1 MIGMYKALK
10 SAQSEIQEVL
20 LKFVDEFGKTP
31 NCKCSNLPQA
41 QMQVP
46 VPVQETSHVNYE
58 ERLDMIERSMRFAYE
73 TQNTQFHTLITEIA
87 SLNKNMSRM
96 VSILSDQAHATVN
109 VVNPPVVQTATTIPN
124 LQPTS
129 EGSDL
134 KDVCIMPSAIEASQV
149 EEEVE
154 EEADVEDEAEHDL
167 EDDQVVADEDQVATP
182 DLGEEDAEGIEVEE
196 WTFKGRTYFKDTENT
211 VYANEAGEIGD
222 AIGVYDPVKN
232 IVKKVPTN

>member
-1 MIGMYKALK
+1 MYKALK

-31 NCKCSNLPQA
+31 NCQCSSMPQV
-41 QMQVP
+41 QTQVKE
-46 VPVQETSHVNYE
+46 QVNYE

-73 TQNTQFHTLITEIA
+73 AQNNQFHTLITEIA
-87 SLNKNMSRM
+87 SLNKNMSRI
-96 VSILSDQAHATVN
+96 VSILSDQTQAAVN
-109 VVNPPVVQTATTIPN
+109 VVSAPVVQTATTIPN

-134 KDVCIMPSAIEASQV
+134 KDVCIMPSAVETSEEV
-149 EEEVE
+149 EEEEVE
-154 EEADVEDEAEHDL
+154 EEEEQVEPDIEE
-167 EDDQVVADEDQVATP
+167 EQVVPDEDQVATP
-182 DLGEEDAEGIEVEE
+182 DLGEEDTEGIEVEE
-196 WTFKGRTYFKDTENT
+196 WTFKGRTYFKDTDNT

-232 IVKKVPTN
+232 IVKKVPSN